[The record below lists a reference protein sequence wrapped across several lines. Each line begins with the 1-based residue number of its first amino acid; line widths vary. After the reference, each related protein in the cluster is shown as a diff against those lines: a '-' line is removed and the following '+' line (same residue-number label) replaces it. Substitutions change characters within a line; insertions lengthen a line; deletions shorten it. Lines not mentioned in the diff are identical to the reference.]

1 MEMMELLEK
10 GDILTLS
17 DNRDYI
23 VVSIV
28 EYNER
33 NYCYL
38 IDVNDNKNINF
49 SKIINSD
56 ELEEITDNDLK
67 MILIE
72 KFNDS
77 LN

>member
-1 MEMMELLEK
+1 MMKLLEK
-10 GDILTLS
+10 GDMLTLS
-17 DNRDYI
+17 DNRNYI

-28 EYNER
+28 EYNGKK
-33 NYCYL
+33 YCYL

-49 SKIINSD
+49 SEIVNND
-56 ELEEITDNDLK
+56 ELEEITDEDLK

-72 KFNDS
+72 MFNDS